1 MCAIAGIMDMLGQS
15 LPAES
20 AVQVE
25 AMVAAMRHRGPDEA
39 GCRHM
44 GPAVLGHA
52 RLSII
57 DLSTGTQPI
66 GNEDGSIQVVFNGEI
81 FNYPELRAELEAKG
95 HRFSTST
102 DTEVIVHAYEER
114 GVDCLHDFNGQFAL
128 ALWDGPRRRLFLAR
142 DRVGI
147 CPLHYA
153 QIGGR
158 LLFASEAKALLGRE
172 GLPRRLDL
180 QALNQFL
187 TFWLPLAPHTMF
199 EGISE
204 LPPAHF
210 ALVEDGKLR
219 VEPYWR
225 LDFTPD
231 SRAWTAEDAAQAL
244 GEALGEATRIR
255 LRADVP
261 VGVYL
266 SGGLDS
272 SYVAARVFGL
282 SSARRATFSVEFA
295 DKDFDESPHQ
305 RVMADR
311 LGSEH
316 ARVSVDDALLRK
328 DFLRMI
334 WNAEKPSLRSAPAPL
349 FRLSRLARDSGYKVV
364 LTGEGADEFLAG
376 YNIFKEA
383 KVRQFWARRPDSP
396 MRPLLLT
403 RLYPYLKLPRERGTA
418 FLRQFFGRDLER
430 TAEPCYSHLL
440 RWANTSTLKRFFS
453 AQVKAELNNGS
464 GRHGPSDLA
473 DLVEQLALGLPAD
486 MHGWDTLSKAQ
497 YLEAALFLPGYLLST
512 QGDRMLMANAV
523 EGRFPFLDHKVI
535 ELANRLPARLK
546 MPGLREKDLLKRA
559 ASGLLPSEIVR
570 RPKQPYRAPA
580 AKSVL
585 GTPMNGRARELL
597 SPSALERAGYFDP
610 AMVAGLLDKHARTG
624 GMLAEMENMAIMAIL
639 STQALHWSFIDNHG
653 PMA

>member
-20 AVQVE
+20 AVLVE
-25 AMVAAMRHRGPDEA
+25 AMVAAMRHRGPDEV

-114 GVDCLHDFNGQFAL
+114 GVECLRDFNGQFAL

-153 QIGGR
+153 RIGGR

-187 TFWLPLAPHTMF
+187 TFWLPLAPRTMF

-219 VEPYWR
+219 VEPYWG

-305 RVMADR
+305 RIMADR

-396 MRPLLLT
+396 LRPLLLT

-473 DLVEQLALGLPAD
+473 GLVEQLALGLPAD
-486 MHGWDTLSKAQ
+486 MRGWDTLSKAQ

-546 MPGLREKDLLKRA
+546 MPGLREKALLKRA
-559 ASGLLPSEIVR
+559 ASDLLPSEIVR

>member
-1 MCAIAGIMDMLGQS
+1 MCAIAGIVNLQGQT
-15 LPAES
+15 LPAGMR
-20 AVQVE
+20 AHVE

-39 GCRHM
+39 GCRAL
-44 GPAVLGHA
+44 GPAMLGHA

-95 HRFSTST
+95 HRFATTT

-114 GVDCLHDFNGQFAL
+114 GVDCLRDFNGQFAL

-153 QIGGR
+153 RSGDL
-158 LLFASEAKALLGRE
+158 LLFASEAKALLGRLGVPR
-172 GLPRRLDL
+172 GLDPRALD
-180 QALNQFL
+180 QFL
-187 TFWLPLAPHTMF
+187 TFWTPLAPRTMF

-204 LPPAHF
+204 LPPGHF
-210 ALVEDGKLR
+210 AVVEDGRLR
-219 VEPYWR
+219 LTPYWR
-225 LDFTPD
+225 LNFEPD
-231 SRAWTAEDAAQAL
+231 ARPWSADEAAEAL
-244 GEALGEATRIR
+244 AEALGEATRIR

-272 SYVAARVFGL
+272 SYVAARVCGL

-295 DKDFDESPHQ
+295 DPDFDESAHQ
-305 RVMADR
+305 KIMAGR
-311 LGSEH
+311 LGTEH
-316 ARVSVDDALLRK
+316 ASVRVDSQRLGA

-349 FRLSRLARDSGYKVV
+349 YRLSALVRERGYKVV
-364 LTGEGADEFLAG
+364 LTGEGADEFLTG

-383 KVRQFWARRPDSP
+383 KVRDFWARRPRSNL
-396 MRPLLLT
+396 RPLLLT
-403 RLYPYLKLPRERGTA
+403 RLYPYLRLPRERGTA

-430 TAEPCYSHLL
+430 TAHPCYSHLL
-440 RWANTSTLKRFFS
+440 RWANTATLKRFLS
-453 AQVKAELNNGS
+453 AQVRSAIGGKGGPTGASRLDELNAEL
-464 GRHGPSDLA
+464 PEELA
-473 DLVEQLALGLPAD
+473 A
-486 MHGWDTLSKAQ
+486 WDVVSRAQ
-497 YLEAALFLPGYLLST
+497 YLEASLFLPGYLLST
-512 QGDRMLMANAV
+512 QGDRMLMANGV
-523 EGRFPFLDHKVI
+523 EGRFPFLDHRVI
-535 ELANRLPARLK
+535 ELANRLPSRLK
-546 MPGLREKDLLKRA
+546 MPGLREKRLLKRA
-559 ASGLLPSEIVR
+559 AAGLLPEEIVR

-580 AKSVL
+580 AKGVL
-585 GTPMNGRARELL
+585 GPRPDDPARELL
-597 SPSALERAGYFDP
+597 SSAALLRSGYFDP

-624 GMLAEMENMAIMAIL
+624 GALAETENMALMAIL
-639 STQALHWSFIDNHG
+639 STQALHWSFIENNG
-653 PMA
+653 PVA

>member
-1 MCAIAGIMDMLGQS
+1 MCAIAGIMDMLGRP
-15 LPAES
+15 LPPDS
-20 AVQVE
+20 TFQVE
-25 AMVAAMRHRGPDEA
+25 SMAAAMRHRGPDEA
-39 GCRHM
+39 GCRHL

-95 HRFSTST
+95 HRFSTGT

-153 QIGGR
+153 RSGDR

-180 QALNQFL
+180 QALNEFM
-187 TFWLPLAPHTMF
+187 TFWLPLAPRTMF
-199 EGISE
+199 EGVSE
-204 LPPAHF
+204 LPPGHF

-219 VEPYWR
+219 VKPYWR

-231 SRAWTAEDAAQAL
+231 DRAWTAEEAAQAL

-305 RVMADR
+305 RVMAAR

-316 ARVSVDDALLRK
+316 ARVSVDDALLRT
-328 DFLRMI
+328 DFLRMV

-383 KVRQFWARRPDSP
+383 KVRRFWARRPDSSL
-396 MRPLLLT
+396 RPLLLT

-440 RWANTSTLKRFFS
+440 RWANTSALKRFFS
-453 AQVKAELNNGS
+453 GQVKAELGNGS
-464 GRHGPSDLA
+464 GRHGPADLA
-473 DLVEQLALGLPAD
+473 DLLEQVSASLPED
-486 MHGWDTLSKAQ
+486 MRGWDTLSKAQ

-535 ELANRLPARLK
+535 ELANSLPARLK
-546 MPGLREKDLLKRA
+546 MPGLREKALLKRA
-559 ASGLLPSEIVR
+559 AAGLLPAEIVR

-597 SPSALERAGYFDP
+597 SPSALKRAGYFDP

-624 GMLAEMENMAIMAIL
+624 GLLAEMENMAIMAIL
-639 STQALHWSFIDNHG
+639 STQALHWCFIDNHG
-653 PMA
+653 PLA